1 MKKRYYT
8 LFAVCMLLGCED
20 VVDVDVPVDDPR
32 LTVDALFRIDASA
45 TQQTVQVT
53 TGLTSGFF
61 SELQVA
67 DLEEI
72 GLINLDYEPTDA
84 SDSRVVEM
92 AQVAPG
98 VYEATK
104 RTAFFT
110 TGVLRLF
117 LRHQGQRYIASTSYV
132 PTSDIDGLVQ
142 GDDSLFGGEETE
154 IIVSFNDTPD
164 RSDFYLFDLD
174 FNEYLVTEDIFY
186 PGQRFEFSYFYD
198 DGVTSGM
205 DLNISILGVDILFYN
220 YMNQL
225 IAQADSGSAG
235 PFQTPSATVRG
246 NILNITDVGIDTIED
261 AANIENIGSLEGIDS
276 TDNFALGY
284 FAISQSFTKTITV
297 N

>member
-1 MKKRYYT
+1 M
-8 LFAVCMLLGCED
+8 
-20 VVDVDVPVDDPR
+20 
-32 LTVDALFRIDASA
+32 
-45 TQQTVQVT
+45 
-53 TGLTSGFF
+53 
-61 SELQVA
+61 
-67 DLEEI
+67 
-72 GLINLDYEPTDA
+72 
-84 SDSRVVEM
+84 
-92 AQVAPG
+92 
-98 VYEATK
+98 
-104 RTAFFT
+104 
-110 TGVLRLF
+110 
-117 LRHQGQRYIASTSYV
+117 
-132 PTSDIDGLVQ
+132 
-142 GDDSLFGGEETE
+142 
-154 IIVSFNDTPD
+154 
-164 RSDFYLFDLD
+164 D